1 MTKLPLK
8 VYCVIDKKTGERISQ
23 FYSRQGDAVN
33 KSKSCGY
40 CSEHCEAVKQEQA
53 IEDYKSSN

>member
-40 CSEHCEAVKQEQA
+40 CSEHCEAVK
-53 IEDYKSSN
+53 